1 MAVETWIESYLNRAS
16 AADVKFLHH
25 LQQGATMLMSRHAS
39 FRLLV
44 SLFSFSALV
53 VGVTPSVAQKAAP
66 RTAPTA
72 AAVGEQPRSAEVNN
86 WTLGIAGGFFE
97 GTFIRFAV
105 ELAKALDDG
114 ENLRILPIVSYG
126 GNENVND
133 LLYLKGVDVAIT
145 YTDTFELY
153 RKSGRVKDIEQ
164 RINYI
169 SELLVGEFYIYA
181 RPEIAT
187 VKDLEG
193 KKVTL
198 GTKGGSATTTGPIVF
213 ERLGVRPE
221 FVYVNNTVALEKMKT
236 GEIAAVVSTGGK
248 PNDLFVK
255 LKPEPGFHFVSI
267 PYNEKFADYYVP
279 CPLSHDDY
287 PHLIPPG
294 QTIDNLCMSAV
305 LAVYN
310 FPKGSDR
317 ARRLERFI
325 QYYFERFDKLKQPSF
340 HPKWKEINLA
350 AKVPGWN
357 RYWLAAEKLAAMQ
370 NGAAAPTEG
379 AAIRAQSE
387 RAKTFDEFLAWR
399 KQREKKQ

>member
-1 MAVETWIESYLNRAS
+1 
-16 AADVKFLHH
+16 
-25 LQQGATMLMSRHAS
+25 MLISRHAS

-44 SLFSFSALV
+44 SLLSFCALV
-53 VGVTPSVAQKAAP
+53 VGVTQSAAQKAPP

-86 WTLGIAGGFFE
+86 WTLGVAGGFFE

-114 ENLRILPIVSYG
+114 ENLRLLPIVSYG

-133 LLYLKGVDVAIT
+133 LLYLKGVDIAIT

-153 RKSGRVKDIEQ
+153 KKSGRVRDIEQ
-164 RINYI
+164 RINYV
-169 SELLVGEFYIYA
+169 SELLVGELYIFA

-187 VKDLEG
+187 VKDLDG
-193 KKVTL
+193 KKVSL

-213 ERLGVRPE
+213 ERLGVRPDL
-221 FVYVNNTVALEKMKT
+221 VYVNNTVALEKMKT
-236 GEIAAVVSTGGK
+236 GEIAAIVSTGGK

-357 RYWLAAEKLAAMQ
+357 RYWLATEKLAAMQ
-370 NGAAAPTEG
+370 SGAAAPTEG
-379 AAIRAQSE
+379 AANRAPSE
-387 RAKTFDEFLAWR
+387 RDKTFEEFLAWR

>member
-1 MAVETWIESYLNRAS
+1 VPPNGALAGKTE
-16 AADVKFLHH
+16 
-25 LQQGATMLMSRHAS
+25 GATMLMSRHAS

-44 SLFSFSALV
+44 SLLSFCALL
-53 VGVTPSVAQKAAP
+53 VGVTPSVAQKAQ

-86 WTLGIAGGFFE
+86 WTIGIAGGFFE
-97 GTFIRFAV
+97 GTFIRYAV

-153 RKSGRVKDIEQ
+153 KKSGRVRDIEH

-181 RPEIAT
+181 RPEIAS

-221 FVYVNNTVALEKMKT
+221 LVYVNNTVALEKMKT

-255 LKPEPGFHFVSI
+255 LKPEPGFHFISI

-287 PHLIPPG
+287 PQLIPPG
-294 QTIDNLCMSAV
+294 QSIDNLCMSAV

-340 HPKWKEINLA
+340 HPKWKEVNLT

-357 RYWLAAEKLAAMQ
+357 RYWLATEKLAALR
-370 NGAAAPTEG
+370 NGAGAPAEAA
-379 AAIRAQSE
+379 ANRAPSE
-387 RAKTFDEFLAWR
+387 RDKTFEEFLAWR

>member
-1 MAVETWIESYLNRAS
+1 
-16 AADVKFLHH
+16 
-25 LQQGATMLMSRHAS
+25 MLMSQPAS
-39 FRLLV
+39 FRLLT
-44 SLFSFSALV
+44 SLFSVSVMA
-53 VGVTPSVAQKAAP
+53 VGATPSMAQNAQ
-66 RTAPTA
+66 RSAPTA
-72 AAVGEQPRSAEVNN
+72 AAVGEQSRAADVNN
-86 WTLGIAGGFFE
+86 WTIGIAGGFFE
-97 GTFIRFAV
+97 GTFIRYAV

-153 RKSGRVKDIEQ
+153 KKSGRVRDIEH

-169 SELLVGEFYIYA
+169 SELLLGEFYVFA

-187 VKDLEG
+187 LKDLEG
-193 KKVTL
+193 KKVSL

-213 ERLGVRPE
+213 ERLGIRPE
-221 FVYVNNTVALEKMKT
+221 LVYVNNTVAVEKMRT
-236 GEIAAVVSTGGK
+236 GEIAAIVSTGGK

-255 LKPEPGFHFVSI
+255 MRPEPGFHFLSI
-267 PYNEKFADYYVP
+267 PYSEKFADYYVP

-287 PHLIPPG
+287 PQLIPIG

-340 HPKWKEINLA
+340 HPKWKEVNLT

-357 RYWLAAEKLAAMQ
+357 RYWLATEKLTAMQ
-370 NGAAAPTEG
+370 NGAGPTTG
-379 AAIRAQSE
+379 AAGNAAGNRAPPD
-387 RAKTFDEFLAWR
+387 KTFEEFLAWR

>member
-1 MAVETWIESYLNRAS
+1 
-16 AADVKFLHH
+16 
-25 LQQGATMLMSRHAS
+25 MLMSQHAS
-39 FRLLV
+39 RQLLASLLPLSLLV
-44 SLFSFSALV
+44 IGA
-53 VGVTPSVAQKAAP
+53 TPSVAQKAP
-66 RTAPTA
+66 PQRPAPTA
-72 AAVGEQPRSAEVNN
+72 AAVGEQSRSAEVNN

-133 LLYLKGVDVAIT
+133 LLYLKGVDIAIT

-153 RKSGRVKDIEQ
+153 KKSGKARDIEH

-169 SELLVGEFYIYA
+169 SELLVGELYVYA

-187 VKDLEG
+187 IKDLEG
-193 KKVTL
+193 KKVSL

-221 FVYVNNTVALEKMKT
+221 LVYVNNTVALEKMKT
-236 GEIAAVVSTGGK
+236 GEIAAIVSTGGK

-255 LKPEPGFHFVSI
+255 LKPEPGFHFVPI
-267 PYNEKFADYYVP
+267 PYSERLADYYVP

-325 QYYFERFDKLKQPSF
+325 QYYFDRFDRLKQPSF
-340 HPKWKEINLA
+340 HPKWKEVNLT

-357 RYWLAAEKLAAMQ
+357 RYWLATEKLNAIL
-370 NGAAAPTEG
+370 NGAGATTG
-379 AAIRAQSE
+379 AAGNRAATEQGG
-387 RAKTFDEFLAWR
+387 TFEDFLAWR
-399 KQREKKQ
+399 KQHEKKQ

>member
-1 MAVETWIESYLNRAS
+1 
-16 AADVKFLHH
+16 
-25 LQQGATMLMSRHAS
+25 MLTSRHAS
-39 FRLLV
+39 FRLLI
-44 SLFSFSALV
+44 SLLSFSVLV
-53 VGVTPSVAQKAAP
+53 VGVTPSVAQKAP

-86 WTLGIAGGFFE
+86 WTLGVAGGFFE

-133 LLYLKGVDVAIT
+133 LLYLKGVDIAIT

-153 RKSGRVKDIEQ
+153 RKSGRVRDIEQ
-164 RINYI
+164 RINYV

-193 KKVTL
+193 KKVSL
-198 GTKGGSATTTGPIVF
+198 GTKGGSATTTGPIVL

-221 FVYVNNTVALEKMKT
+221 LVYVNNTVALEKMKT
-236 GEIAAVVSTGGK
+236 GEIAAIVSTGGK

-267 PYNEKFADYYVP
+267 PYTEKFADYYVP

-370 NGAAAPTEG
+370 SGAAAPTEG
-379 AAIRAQSE
+379 AANRPQSE
-387 RAKTFDEFLAWR
+387 RDKTFEEFLAWR